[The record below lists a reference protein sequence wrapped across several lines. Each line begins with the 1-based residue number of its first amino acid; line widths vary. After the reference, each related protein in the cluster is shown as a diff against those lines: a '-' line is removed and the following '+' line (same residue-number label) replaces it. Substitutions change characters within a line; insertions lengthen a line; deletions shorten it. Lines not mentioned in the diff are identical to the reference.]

1 MKLRRDLHL
10 EVSRKLQ
17 NSVRV
22 KVFAYR
28 GGRRDAGAP
37 ERVCLGTLHMPEDFF
52 TLMRTVLETG
62 TRMIGAR
69 TTVGGSYFE
78 GKTASA

>member
-28 GGRRDAGAP
+28 SDRQDDRS
-37 ERVCLGTLHMPEDFF
+37 ERVCLGTLHMPEDY
-52 TLMRTVLETG
+52 LAVVRTIIETG
-62 TRMIGAR
+62 TRMVGAR

-78 GKTASA
+78 RKPATA